1 MVFAE
6 KFHLYRGNL
15 RLTIEIYSPQRTNY
29 MVKVNLH
36 FLSGQ
41 KVNDYHF
48 PESINI
54 CLKCFLKQKKK

>member
-6 KFHLYRGNL
+6 KFHLYRGIL

-41 KVNDYHF
+41 KVKHNKAVMFCMTGNYTF
-48 PESINI
+48 VY
-54 CLKCFLKQKKK
+54 